1 MIDKR
6 LVEELN
12 DRIGQALRDSP
23 AADVSKNLRALLA
36 SWLDRFDFVTR
47 EDFDVQKKLLERAQA
62 KLGELETRI
71 AELEAGEPGNPRR

>member
-12 DRIGQALRDSP
+12 DRIAQALRDSP
-23 AADVSKNLRALLA
+23 AGDLNKNLRALLA

-47 EDFDVQKKLLERAQA
+47 EDFEVQKKLLERSQA
-62 KLGELETRI
+62 KLGELEARI
-71 AELEAGEPGNPRR
+71 AELEAGKPGGPRR

>member
-12 DRIGQALRDSP
+12 DRIAQALRDSP

-36 SWLDRFDFVTR
+36 GWLDRFDFVTR
-47 EDFDVQKKLLERAQA
+47 EDFVVQKKLLERAQA
-62 KLGELETRI
+62 KLGELEARI